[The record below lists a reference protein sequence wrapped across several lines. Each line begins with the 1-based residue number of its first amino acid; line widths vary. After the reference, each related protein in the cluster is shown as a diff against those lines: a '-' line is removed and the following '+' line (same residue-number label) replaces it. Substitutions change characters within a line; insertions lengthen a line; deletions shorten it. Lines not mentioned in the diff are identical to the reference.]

1 MVVPFLWI
9 FDCGAMGSLPQ
20 GGVDA
25 YVLVQ
30 SASVSQVKQKLD
42 VSRINQ

>member
-9 FDCGAMGSLPQ
+9 FDCGAMVSLSQ
-20 GGVDA
+20 RVDA
-25 YVLVQ
+25 HVLVQ

-42 VSRINQ
+42 V